1 MTPFTVELA
10 ELSARGEVLAPLI
23 EVGSVLAQAAR
34 PKPIN
39 QDAHTVAAAP
49 VVRRRA

>member
-1 MTPFTVELA
+1 MINTINQSVETDQ
-10 ELSARGEVLAPLI
+10 GH
-23 EVGSVLAQAAR
+23 SVLAQAAR